1 MEKYL
6 TKNDVGRKFSVP
18 AGWLRILPEFR
29 EGHEVVVRALDGKGF
44 YWAFYCAIRERGRY
58 KKPVFQSREWFKFV
72 NQKGLKVGDKIVLC
86 EEEDLFRGTKYRI
99 RAQKC
104 IGEGLWVDV

>member
-1 MEKYL
+1 M
-6 TKNDVGRKFSVP
+6 
-18 AGWLRILPEFR
+18 
-29 EGHEVVVRALDGKGF
+29 VRAIDGIGF
-44 YWAFYCAIRERGRY
+44 YWEFYCAIRERGRY

-72 NQKGLKVGDKIVLC
+72 SQKGLKVGDKIVLC

-104 IGEGLWVDV
+104 VGEGLWVDV